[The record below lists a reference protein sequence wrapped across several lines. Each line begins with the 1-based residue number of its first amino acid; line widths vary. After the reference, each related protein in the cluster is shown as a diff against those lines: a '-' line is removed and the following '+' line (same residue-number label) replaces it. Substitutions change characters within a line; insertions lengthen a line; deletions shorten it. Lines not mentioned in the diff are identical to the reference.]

1 MSANTSI
8 TEGGKGYTFGQ
19 VKCLM
24 VEGDNGEFYPW
35 YPEADRALD
44 SLSVTQNGIYRA
56 SDRGVYGWNRV
67 SVNVAQTDRV
77 TGRDPDTGDEKT
89 VTVDPETGELVE
101 TVVPVEI
108 RIETP
113 PTFTGPYGNGAYI
126 DFTGLTVAAYGANG
140 DKMLDVPFNELI
152 FPVTVT
158 DASAVVVGKGTKTLN
173 GKSVE
178 VARVYTIRQDC
189 KAGGEWVLNMSVTN
203 SCSAGVLIIYVGGL
217 RAVSD
222 VYDGSVHYQYSQ
234 DGEYWYAQELRG
246 KTGFNGTTETL
257 GNSIVTGEPMYA
269 GEVEGRDR
277 VGDDI
282 AWKRYDTP
290 TLQQSPYSPAETADI
305 ALHGEGNIE
314 GGQQIPVQWQCPG
327 SGEILETSFYI
338 EVVNVSPNN
347 AGN

>member
-1 MSANTSI
+1 MSANASI
-8 TEGGKGYTFGQ
+8 SEGNKGYPFGP

-89 VTVDPETGELVE
+89 VTVDPGTGELVE

-113 PTFTGPYGNGAYI
+113 PTFTGPYGDGANI

-158 DASAVVVGKGTKTLN
+158 DVSKVIGESSATSDLVEGAVPFASMATAIWMN
-173 GKSVE
+173 
-178 VARVYTIRQDC
+178 
-189 KAGGEWVLNMSVTN
+189 
-203 SCSAGVLIIYVGGL
+203 
-217 RAVSD
+217 
-222 VYDGSVHYQYSQ
+222 
-234 DGEYWYAQELRG
+234 GEYEQEITWDAPSEG
-246 KTGFNGTTETL
+246 A
-257 GNSIVTGEPMYA
+257 IVTGWNPNLSSN
-269 GEVEGRDR
+269 R
-277 VGDDI
+277 
-282 AWKRYDTP
+282 
-290 TLQQSPYSPAETADI
+290 I
-305 ALHGEGNIE
+305 ALITGAKEAFQDPDYQFTHGGKTVHYTTIMMSHFTRFVSVSPTPAVAWGASNIPPE
-314 GGQQIPVQWQCPG
+314 YIWTAIYGTIQSGGQPIPVQWQCPD
-327 SGEILETSFYI
+327 SGEILETSFNV
-338 EVVNVSPNN
+338 EVVDVSPNN
-347 AGN
+347 NSGN